1 MNIFN
6 SYKGLPKSI
15 YVLFCVQIINRLGD
29 FVFPFLS
36 LLLTQKLNFSYSMT
50 GVVVMAASLVAMPA
64 SLLGGKLAD
73 AVSRRKTYLI
83 GQGLAALSVLMCGFI
98 KNPFIIVIL
107 LIISAFFNGF
117 VRPTISAIMADVL
130 TPEKR
135 QMGSSLTYLGI
146 NIGVALGPIIAGFL
160 FNNYLSLLFIL
171 DAISSFI
178 AIIIFYVYVEE
189 TRPQNGSV
197 EEKNIKEKEE
207 SGNLIQVLLKRPK
220 LTLFFI
226 INMFFSF
233 AYSQVTFSLPMTMN
247 EVFKANGPSD
257 FGYLMS
263 INAATVI
270 FLTVI
275 IITITKRFKTLLNII
290 IAGIF
295 YMIGF
300 GMIGMIGNSF
310 SLFIFSTIL
319 WSIGEVIA
327 ATNNGVFVANN
338 SPKNFRARIS
348 AVNNLAHA
356 LSTALGTSVV
366 GKYIDNYGINKV
378 WSLVFVV
385 VGIGICLM
393 AALHIYILKSESS
406 GKRDMLNAEAT
417 H

>member
-6 SYKGLPKSI
+6 TYKGLPKSI
-15 YVLFCVQIINRLGD
+15 YALFCVQIINRLGD

-50 GVVVMAASLVAMPA
+50 GVVVMVAALVVIPA

-73 AVSRRKTYLI
+73 AVSRRKTYLL
-83 GQGLAALSVLMCGFI
+83 GQGLAAVSVLICGII
-98 KNPFIIVIL
+98 KNPFIIVTL

-135 QMGSSLTYLGI
+135 QIGSSLTYLGI

-171 DAISSFI
+171 DAVSSFI
-178 AIIIFYVYVEE
+178 AIIIFYIYVEE
-189 TRPQNGSV
+189 TRPQNGTV
-197 EEKNIKEKEE
+197 TEKNIKEKEE
-207 SGNLIQVLLKRPK
+207 SGNLLQVLLKRPR

-226 INMFFSF
+226 INMFFNF
-233 AYSQVTFSLPMTMN
+233 AYSQVSFSLPMTMN
-247 EVFKANGPSD
+247 EVFKANGPST

-263 INAATVI
+263 INAVTVV

-275 IITITKRFKTLLNII
+275 IITITKRFKTLLNVIF
-290 IAGIF
+290 AGIF

-300 GMIGMIGNSF
+300 GMIGVIGKSF
-310 SLFIFSTIL
+310 SLLMVSTIL

-327 ATNNGVFVANN
+327 ATNNGVYIANN

-348 AVNNLAHA
+348 AVNNLSHA

-366 GKYIDNYGINKV
+366 GKYIDYYGINKV
-378 WSLVFVV
+378 WSLVFIV
-385 VGIGICLM
+385 VGIGVCLM
-393 AALHIYILKSESS
+393 AALHIYSLKSAKSE
-406 GKRDMLNAEAT
+406 MLNAEAT
-417 H
+417 

>member
-6 SYKGLPKSI
+6 TYKGLPKSI

-36 LLLTQKLNFSYSMT
+36 LLLTQKLNLSYSMT
-50 GVVVMAASLVAMPA
+50 GVVVMVAALVAMPA

-73 AVSRRKTYLI
+73 SVSRRKTYLI
-83 GQGLAALSVLMCGFI
+83 GQGLAALSVLICGII
-98 KNPFIIVIL
+98 KDPFIIVTL

-135 QMGSSLTYLGI
+135 QIGSSLTYLGI

-171 DAISSFI
+171 DAVSSFI
-178 AIIIFYVYVEE
+178 AIIIFYFYVEE
-189 TRPQNGSV
+189 TRPQNGIV
-197 EEKNIKEKEE
+197 TEKNIKEKEE
-207 SGNLIQVLLKRPK
+207 CGNLLQVLLKRPR

-226 INMFFSF
+226 INMFFNF
-233 AYSQVTFSLPMTMN
+233 AYSQVSFSLPMTMN
-247 EVFKANGPSD
+247 EVFKANGPSTY
-257 FGYLMS
+257 GYLMS
-263 INAATVI
+263 VNAVTVV

-275 IITITKRFKTLLNII
+275 IITITKRFKTLLNVIF
-290 IAGIF
+290 AGIF

-300 GMIGMIGNSF
+300 GMIGVIGKSF
-310 SLFIFSTIL
+310 SLFMVSTIL
-319 WSIGEVIA
+319 WSIGEIIS
-327 ATNNGVFVANN
+327 ATNNGVYVANN

-348 AVNNLAHA
+348 AVNNLSHA

-366 GKYIDNYGINKV
+366 GKYIDHYGINKV
-378 WSLVFVV
+378 WSLVFIV

-393 AALHIYILKSESS
+393 AALHIYSLKSAKSE
-406 GKRDMLNAEAT
+406 MLNAEAT
-417 H
+417 